1 MPAITFAGEK
11 KATPVKAYTL
21 PVFYFAGKSGLFRR
35 EKRFTFLK
43 INVRKTFAGVILR
56 REK

>member
-1 MPAITFAGEK
+1 MPAITFADEK
-11 KATPVKAYTL
+11 EAAPVKAYTL
-21 PVFYFAGKSGLFRR
+21 PMFNFAGKSGLFHR
-35 EKRFTFLK
+35 EKSFIFLK